1 MVYWLLGVVFVV
13 IGISISFLAASARGA
28 LALTASIAIGGSGPF
43 LWSTT
48 SLSTPDLLLLV
59 SGALSVSLGD
69 TVHVRI
75 IVRHA
80 LSIILVSLPLFLLF
94 FLVIGVVDIVSTL
107 LLLAS

>member
-1 MVYWLLGVVFVV
+1 VVHGLLRVIFVV
-13 IGISISFLAASARGA
+13 VGISISFLATSARDA

-48 SLSTPDLLLLV
+48 SLSTSDLLLLV
-59 SGALSVSLGD
+59 SGALGISLGD

-80 LSIILVSLPLFLLF
+80 LSIILVSLSLFLLF
-94 FLVIGVVDIVSTL
+94 FLVVGVVDIVSTL